1 MSAWAELLL
10 VSTCVAKWIQNM
22 QMHLETNTSVMAAGG
37 FRVLYVCARGGV
49 VVF

>member
-1 MSAWAELLL
+1 MSTWAELLL

-22 QMHLETNTSVMAAGG
+22 QMHLGTQLKWLLGVKKKGG
-37 FRVLYVCARGGV
+37 GGL